1 VTYSVA
7 DVIKATGMKRR
18 TIQFWADKGVIHA
31 TRPTQEGGSGVHRS
45 FTRSEV
51 IIACLIHPVSLGWR
65 GDQTRSLGEI
75 KEFASALRHLLR
87 DPVIRREEFD
97 NAIADRGKFYL
108 ILTWVFGGGIETAI
122 QMVDGK
128 QKFWFPGVIDRLE
141 EQSGRSEVLYLNEW
155 LRPLRDM

>member
-1 VTYSVA
+1 
-7 DVIKATGMKRR
+7 M
-18 TIQFWADKGVIHA
+18 
-31 TRPTQEGGSGVHRS
+31 HRS

-75 KEFASALRHLLR
+75 REFASALRPLLR
-87 DPVIRREEFD
+87 KSFTSEDFD

-122 QMVDGK
+122 EMVDGK
-128 QKFWFPGVIDRLE
+128 QKLWFPEVIGRLE